1 MIILALDPSVTQCG
15 VAVIDH
21 GRGRPDVVTC
31 SSFTSAGNSADE
43 KCEAFG
49 TTLRNIIDEVGPDF
63 LVYESAMRFIAG
75 YKKAA
80 KPDLAGGS
88 GGFWTP
94 NSDQMLLP
102 EIQGHIRQA
111 AIQYSIPHEGV
122 PVRTWRAALFGSG
135 AGAWPK
141 DKAKQAARDYCKAV
155 HIDFSNHNEA
165 EAACIGIWATRC
177 SQPLRLM
184 ILGVEG

>member
-1 MIILALDPSVTQCG
+1 MIVLALDPSVTQCG
-15 VAVIDH
+15 VAIIEH
-21 GRGRPDVVTC
+21 ARGRPDVVTC
-31 SSFTSAGNSADE
+31 RSFSSPGASADE

-49 TTLRNIIDEVGPDF
+49 LQLRNLIDEVGPDF
-63 LVYESAMRFIAG
+63 LVYESAMRYIAG
-75 YKKAA
+75 YKKRG
-80 KPDLAGGS
+80 KPDLGGELAGV
-88 GGFWTP
+88 WTP

-111 AIQYSIPHEGV
+111 CIQYGIPHEGV
-122 PVRTWRAALFGSG
+122 PPKTWRAALYGSG
-135 AGAWPK
+135 KGNMSTAE
-141 DKAKQAARDYCKAV
+141 AKNAARDYCKAFK
-155 HIDFSNHNEA
+155 IEFRNHNEA

>member
-15 VAVIDH
+15 VAVIEH
-21 GRGRPDVVTC
+21 HRGKPDRVEC
-31 SSFTSAGNSADE
+31 SSFTSAGANADE
-43 KCEAFG
+43 KCGAFG
-49 TTLRNIIDEVGPDF
+49 TTLRDIIDATGPHF

-75 YKKAA
+75 YKKAE
-80 KPDLAGGS
+80 KPDLAGGT

-111 AIQYSIPHEGV
+111 AIHYGIPHEGV

-135 AGAWPK
+135 AGNWPR
-141 DKAKQAARDYCKAV
+141 DKAKQAARDYCKAFGV
-155 HIDFSNHNEA
+155 DFSNHNEA
-165 EAACIGIWATRC
+165 EAYCIGQWAIRC

-184 ILGVEG
+184 LLGVAG